1 MLELHGVGLKPVGEF
16 SGFYHHVIPERLIDF
31 DQDGTTEIVYVAQS
45 VWPPGGAH
53 ADTILIYGI
62 AEYRKGKYTE
72 AGKKH
77 YTSGERLNRF
87 YEQRLFQ
94 FIDRLR

>member
-1 MLELHGVGLKPVGEF
+1 MRLKPVGEF

-62 AEYRKGKYTE
+62 AEYRKGKYRE

-77 YTSGERLNRF
+77 YTSGER
-87 YEQRLFQ
+87 
-94 FIDRLR
+94 